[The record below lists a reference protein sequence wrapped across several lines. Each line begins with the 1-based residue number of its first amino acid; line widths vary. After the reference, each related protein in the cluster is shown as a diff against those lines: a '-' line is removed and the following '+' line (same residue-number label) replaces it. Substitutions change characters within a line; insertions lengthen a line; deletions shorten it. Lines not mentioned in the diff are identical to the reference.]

1 MAIIVTWELAFCLK
15 NATFAPQEETS
26 NTIDKMIS
34 YWKCKDGFAQIN
46 QWKSGCWIKVNDP
59 TEDDLAILKER
70 FDVPMDFTHDA
81 EDIEERPRVDHEAG
95 WMLVFVRVPNKS
107 IDPDGET
114 VFSTAPMAFLIRD
127 DVFITVNY
135 FDTEVPDDFIRWSV
149 RRHIS
154 NCKGYDLLLSLML
167 STAVWYLKY
176 LKQMN
181 SMMNAAEER
190 LEQKMDNDELMRTM
204 GLGKFLIYFITSL
217 KGNTTVL
224 ARLKKRLRT
233 LPHDED
239 LLEDVEIETQQA
251 LDTASIYSNILER
264 QQETYSSVIGNN
276 LNRIMKTLTVVTILL
291 MIPTVVAGYY
301 GMNVP
306 NGMEEWWLGFP
317 LALVISIV
325 LMACGY
331 LFMRHSKFFK

>member
-1 MAIIVTWELAFCLK
+1 
-15 NATFAPQEETS
+15 
-26 NTIDKMIS
+26 
-34 YWKCKDGFAQIN
+34 
-46 QWKSGCWIKVNDP
+46 
-59 TEDDLAILKER
+59 
-70 FDVPMDFTHDA
+70 VPDFTHDA
-81 EDIEERPRVDHEAG
+81 EDIEERPRVDHEDN
-95 WMLVFVRVPNKS
+95 WLLVFVRVPNKS
-107 IDPDGET
+107 IDEDGDT
-114 VFSTAPMAFLIRD
+114 VFSTSPLAILIRD

-135 FDTEVPDDFIRWSV
+135 YPTEVLDDFIRWSNH
-149 RRHIS
+149 RHL
-154 NCKGYDLLLSLML
+154 NACKGYDLLLSLML

-217 KGNTTVL
+217 KGDMAVL
-224 ARLKKRLRT
+224 TRLKKRLRA

-251 LDTASIYSNILER
+251 LDTASIYNDILER
-264 QQETYSSVIGNN
+264 QQETYSSIIGNN

-291 MIPTVVAGYY
+291 MIPTVIAGYY

-306 NGMEEWWLGFP
+306 NGMEEWRLGFP
-317 LALVISIV
+317 FAVVLSLVLVAI
-325 LMACGY
+325 GY
-331 LFMRHSKFFK
+331 FFIRHSKYFK

>member
-1 MAIIVTWELAFCLK
+1 
-15 NATFAPQEETS
+15 
-26 NTIDKMIS
+26 MIS

-46 QWKSGCWIKVNDP
+46 QWKSGCWIKVTNP

-70 FDVPMDFTHDA
+70 FAVPMDFTHDA
-81 EDIEERPRVDHEAG
+81 EDIEERPRVDHEEN
-95 WMLVFVRVPNKS
+95 WMLVYVSVPNKS

-135 FDTEVPDDFIRWSV
+135 FDTEVPDDFIRWSG
-149 RRHIS
+149 RRHIN

-167 STAVWYLKY
+167 STSVWYLKY

-181 SMMNAAEER
+181 GMMNAAEDR
-190 LEQKMDNDELMRTM
+190 LERKMDNDELIRTM
-204 GLGKFLIYFITSL
+204 GLGKYLIYFITSL
-217 KGNTTVL
+217 KGNATVL
-224 ARLKKRLRT
+224 ARLKMRLRA

-251 LDTASIYSNILER
+251 LDTASIYSDILKR
-264 QQETYSSVIGNN
+264 QQEAYSSVIGNN

-291 MIPTVVAGYY
+291 MIPTVIAGYY

-306 NGMEEWWLGFP
+306 NGMEAHPWGFP
-317 LALVISIV
+317 LALAISVV
-325 LMACGY
+325 LMALCY
-331 LFMRHSKFFK
+331 FFIRHSKFFK

>member
-1 MAIIVTWELAFCLK
+1 
-15 NATFAPQEETS
+15 
-26 NTIDKMIS
+26 MIS
-34 YWKCKDGFAQIN
+34 YLKCKDGFDEIH
-46 QWKSGCWIKVNDP
+46 QWKSGCWIRVTHP
-59 TEDDLAILKER
+59 TADDLAVLKER
-70 FDVPMDFTHDA
+70 FAVPDFTHDA
-81 EDIEERPRVDHEAG
+81 EDIEERPRVDHEDN
-95 WMLVFVRVPNKS
+95 WMMVFVRVPCKS
-107 IDPDGET
+107 IDEDGDT
-114 VFSTAPMAFLIRD
+114 IFSTAPVAILIRD
-127 DVFITVNY
+127 DVFISVNY
-135 FDTEVPDDFIRWSV
+135 YDTEVLDDFIRWSK
-149 RRHIS
+149 RRHVTA
-154 NCKGYDLLLSLML
+154 CKGYDLLLSLML
-167 STAVWYLKY
+167 STSVWYLKY

-181 SMMNAAEER
+181 TMMNAAEER

-217 KGNTTVL
+217 KGNMTVL

-251 LDTASIYSNILER
+251 VDTASIYNDILER

-306 NGMEEWWLGFP
+306 NGLESRWVGFP
-317 LALVISIV
+317 LAIIISLV
-325 LMACGY
+325 LMAIGY
-331 LFMRHSKFFK
+331 FFISHSKFFK

>member
-1 MAIIVTWELAFCLK
+1 
-15 NATFAPQEETS
+15 
-26 NTIDKMIS
+26 MIS
-34 YWKCKDGFAQIN
+34 YLKCKDGFDEIH
-46 QWKSGCWIKVNDP
+46 QWKSGCWIKVTNP
-59 TEDDLAILKER
+59 TADDLAVLKER
-70 FDVPMDFTHDA
+70 FAVPDFTHDA
-81 EDIEERPRVDHEAG
+81 EDIEERPRVDHEDN
-95 WMLVFVRVPNKS
+95 WMIVFVRVPCKS
-107 IDPDGET
+107 IDEDGDT
-114 VFSTAPMAFLIRD
+114 IFSTAPVAILIRD

-135 FDTEVPDDFIRWSV
+135 YDTEVLDDFIRWSK
-149 RRHIS
+149 RRHVTA
-154 NCKGYDLLLSLML
+154 CKGYDLLLSLML
-167 STAVWYLKY
+167 STSVWYLKY

-181 SMMNAAEER
+181 AMMNAAEER

-217 KGNTTVL
+217 KGNMTVL

-239 LLEDVEIETQQA
+239 LLEDDEIETQQA
-251 LDTASIYSNILER
+251 VDTASIYNDILER

-306 NGMEEWWLGFP
+306 NRMKNWWLGFP
-317 LALVISIV
+317 FAVILSIL
-325 LMACGY
+325 LMAVGY
-331 LFMRHSKFFK
+331 FFIRHSKFFK